1 MRMRHKLGLADGQ
14 DGDKA
19 LIEGILKLLAQ
30 NKVDYTIFWSRM
42 TNSVASNDWE
52 PVRDLF
58 LDRQSWDAWLLGY
71 SERLAQLDRGLMAD
85 LMQKSNPVYVLRNHL
100 GEQAIQ
106 KAKQKDFS
114 EVERLLRLLQSPFT
128 AVEGMDAYA
137 AFPPDWASSIEI
149 SCSS

>member
-1 MRMRHKLGLADGQ
+1 L

-30 NKVDYTIFWSRM
+30 NKVDYTIFWSRV
-42 TNSVASNDWE
+42 TTSIRSNDWE

-71 SERLAQLDRGLMAD
+71 SERLVLLDRGLMAD

-106 KAKQKDFS
+106 KAKLKDFS
-114 EVERLLRLLQSPFT
+114 EVERLLGLLQAPYT
-128 AVEGMDAYA
+128 ALSGMEAYA
-137 AFPPDWASSIEI
+137 GFPPDWASSIEI